1 MEGIGFGC
9 VRLTSNY
16 SERSALRNLETA
28 YEEGIRHFDVARSY
42 GYGLAEGILGK
53 FLKGKRDRVT
63 ITSKFGIFPNN
74 GLLKSLWMQNL
85 ARDMFHFSKKF
96 AVGGRVSRQLAGHA
110 ITKNFDLTTVQN
122 SMETSLR
129 ALGTDHID
137 FYLLHE
143 GTVKDARNEDLRA
156 FLELQKQKGLIGAY
170 GLGSFRKQ
178 WMPDFSKLPSAYTV
192 LQTDNSYPYEA
203 PDLHL
208 MSTQI
213 SKRFYFSPLRYLSK
227 IQQAI
232 KEYKSFVEEMPG
244 IRLVNPDQLLDF
256 FLIHQYVSDPQGTFL
271 FTSSKNDKIKDMV
284 RRWQRVI
291 SVPVENYSEME
302 SLRLYLKSLLEREAI
317 TA

>member
-1 MEGIGFGC
+1 MKGIGFGC

-16 SERSALRNLETA
+16 SERSAIRNLETA
-28 YEEGIRHFDVARSY
+28 FEEGITHFDVARSY

-53 FLKGKRDRVT
+53 FLKGKGDRVT

-96 AVGGRVSRQLAGHA
+96 AVGRVSRQLAGQA
-110 ITKNFDLTTVQN
+110 VAKNFDLTAVQH
-122 SMETSLR
+122 SLETSLR
-129 ALGTDHID
+129 ALGTGHINY
-137 FYLLHE
+137 YLLHE
-143 GTVKDARNEDLRA
+143 GTVRDASREDLQA

-178 WMPDFSKLPSAYTV
+178 WMPDFHKLPSAYTV
-192 LQTDNSYPYEA
+192 LQTDNSYPFEA
-203 PDLHL
+203 PDMQLI
-208 MSTQI
+208 SSQI
-213 SKRFYFSPLRYLSK
+213 SQRFYFSPLRHLSK
-227 IQQAI
+227 IQDVLKLSGI
-232 KEYKSFVEEMPG
+232 VGKDLSGFLPG
-244 IRLVNPDQLLDF
+244 KHDELLDL

-284 RRWQRVI
+284 RRWKRI
-291 SVPVENYSEME
+291 SSLPVEEYIEFE
-302 SLRLYLKSLLEREAI
+302 PLREYMKSVLTTQAI